1 MITHAKV
8 CVYVCVTGTVVLVG
22 YVYCKFAIGVNACVL

>member
-8 CVYVCVTGTVVLVG
+8 CVCVTGSGTVVG